1 MARVVFI
8 WFLLFL
14 PVGILGCSAEV
25 PPLGDAVKVLSVL
38 KKEKIS
44 SVVEVF
50 GYHFG

>member
-25 PPLGDAVKVLSVL
+25 PPLDDAVKVLRCFE
-38 KKEKIS
+38 KGKEDKLC
-44 SVVEVF
+44 
-50 GYHFG
+50 G